1 MAVADEDEI
10 SALEIGKYKRGGQN
24 DHHIG
29 LARQKGRVDIFAAP
43 DIGDCSLQPVLFEQL
58 PLVGDPK
65 RENIGRDVTLRNV
78 QRLVLR
84 LEEREGANS
93 KCKLQNAKIEIFPV
107 SILHVA
113 ICVLDFSFSSPVSAR
128 SLTH

>member
-1 MAVADEDEI
+1 MSHQNILQETMAVADEDEI

-24 DHHIG
+24 DRHIG
-29 LARQKGRVDIFAAP
+29 LARQKGRDDIFAAP

-78 QRLVLR
+78 QRLVLQ
-84 LEEREGANS
+84 LEKRRKEPTQSAN
-93 KCKLQNAKIEIFPV
+93 CKMQK
-107 SILHVA
+107 
-113 ICVLDFSFSSPVSAR
+113 
-128 SLTH
+128 